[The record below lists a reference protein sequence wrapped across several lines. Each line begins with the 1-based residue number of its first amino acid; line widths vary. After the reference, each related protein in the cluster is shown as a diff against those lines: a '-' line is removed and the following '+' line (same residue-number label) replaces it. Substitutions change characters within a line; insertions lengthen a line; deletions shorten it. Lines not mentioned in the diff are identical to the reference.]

1 MGNAKTDDLES
12 PTVENVD
19 QNSIWSDSGCNSSV
33 VSEMESELILEAV
46 QTQDFKVNYKING
59 INFSQN

>member
-46 QTQDFKVNYKING
+46 QTQDFKVN
-59 INFSQN
+59 